1 MTKKVLLFSFTI
13 LILSMMFVGCKKFGT
28 AATVT
33 PPNGTTATVYR
44 SIDPILGQDYKLQVN
59 TAGQTSITIGIV
71 DSDGNEIGDPETI
84 DKLYQESGSTNN
96 YSFQTGVMSGNFSI
110 LSTDQIKI
118 SFVRNTPPYLSVR
131 DIICTSTT
139 ANAAP

>member
-1 MTKKVLLFSFTI
+1 MTKKIFLLLFTVFV
-13 LILSMMFVGCKKFGT
+13 LSIMFISCKKFGT

-33 PPNGTTATVYR
+33 TTQTSYK

-59 TAGQTSITIGIV
+59 TAGGTSITIGIV
-71 DSDGNEIGDPETI
+71 DSNGTEIGTPETI
-84 DKLYQESGSTNN
+84 EKLYQETGSTNN
-96 YSFQTGVMSGNFSI
+96 YSFQNGVMSGNFSI

-131 DIICTSTT
+131 DVICT
-139 ANAAP
+139 ANNP

>member
-1 MTKKVLLFSFTI
+1 MTKKIFLLLFTVLL
-13 LILSMMFVGCKKFGT
+13 LSIMFISCKKFD
-28 AATVT
+28 
-33 PPNGTTATVYR
+33 TTATNVSQPGTYT

-59 TAGQTSITIGIV
+59 TAVGNGSISIGIV
-71 DSDGNEIGDPETI
+71 SGTTPVGNPETI
-84 DKLYQESGSTNN
+84 DKLYQEKGSSN

-131 DIICTSTT
+131 DIICTS
-139 ANAAP
+139 ANNP